1 MMQVDKEY
9 VEDLTPEKV
18 DALLDKLRSD

>member
-1 MMQVDKEY
+1 MQVDKEY
-9 VEDLTPEKV
+9 FENLTPEKV